1 MWNNL
6 LTNPGWM
13 TAELF
18 VKLSAKLYAQ
28 RRHKLPD
35 SDDSDDFS
43 DYLSL
48 DEDIGGAALV
58 NNNSSEE
65 SLLDHLPPE
74 WHAKQLNNRFAALAV
89 ARTNENGSKETVK
102 ADGVQQ
108 WLPKISHSF
117 WDKYINKLRVNASE
131 GGVCDLEDGYER

>member
-1 MWNNL
+1 VLMNL
-6 LTNPGWM
+6 GWM

-18 VKLSAKLYAQ
+18 IKLSAKLYAQ
-28 RRHKLPD
+28 RKHKLPD
-35 SDDSDDFS
+35 TDDSDDSS

-48 DEDIGGAALV
+48 DEDTGGAALV

-74 WHAKQLNNRFAALAV
+74 WHTKQLNNRFAALSV
-89 ARTNENGSKETVK
+89 VQTKENGSEETVK
-102 ADGVQQ
+102 GDSVQQ
-108 WLPKISHSF
+108 WLPKISHPF